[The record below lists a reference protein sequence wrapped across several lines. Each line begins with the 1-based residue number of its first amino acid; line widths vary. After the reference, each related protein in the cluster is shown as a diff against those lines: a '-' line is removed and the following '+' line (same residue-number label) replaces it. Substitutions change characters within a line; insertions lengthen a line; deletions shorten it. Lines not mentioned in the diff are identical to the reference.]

1 MVELFFQKIIRNQKG
16 SMDKIL
22 VTLLLVIVS
31 VGALAGLSTWALSEK
46 DNVKN
51 TATEKLQEAKS
62 SM

>member
-31 VGALAGLSTWALSEK
+31 VGALAGLSTWALNEK